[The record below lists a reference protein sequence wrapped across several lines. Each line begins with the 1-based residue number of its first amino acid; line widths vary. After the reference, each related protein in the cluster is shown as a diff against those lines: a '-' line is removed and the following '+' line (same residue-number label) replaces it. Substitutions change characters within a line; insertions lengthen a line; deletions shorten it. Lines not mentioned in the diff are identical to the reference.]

1 MWFSYFIENT
11 FVSSTIIIEDLFFVE
26 IRKMM
31 MVNLYVKRDSRYLI
45 NFKDPIIIET
55 SEANK
60 LELIL
65 KLSIYSQQPARIQK
79 PRENMA
85 KVKK

>member
-45 NFKDPIIIET
+45 NFKDPIIFYNYKNFRSKQIR
-55 SEANK
+55 AYIK
-60 LELIL
+60 AFYL
-65 KLSIYSQQPARIQK
+65 
-79 PRENMA
+79 
-85 KVKK
+85 